1 MKLDA
6 EALQV
11 QLELCLS
18 GLANIRKALGRHRDS
33 ENNLLDEIAQLK
45 AENASL
51 WALAKFGKWCL
62 SSLED
67 EFDDTALY
75 SKAAEFGLIKFT
87 AYAEA
92 IETPLAELPENRE

>member
-1 MKLDA
+1 MKRTRDQEVSLEGFLDYLDSKIPDA
-6 EALQV
+6 IKK
-11 QLELCLS
+11 
-18 GLANIRKALGRHRDS
+18 IR
-33 ENNLLDEIAQLK
+33 DEKDEKTLIAQLK

-62 SSLED
+62 SSPED

-92 IETPLAELPENRE
+92 IETPLAKLPEKRE